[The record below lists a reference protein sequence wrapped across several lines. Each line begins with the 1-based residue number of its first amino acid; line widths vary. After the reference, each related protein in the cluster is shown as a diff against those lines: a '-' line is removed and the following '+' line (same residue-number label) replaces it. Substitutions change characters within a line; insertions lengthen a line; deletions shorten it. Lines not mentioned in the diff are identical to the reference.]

1 MVKYVYYGWIL
12 NQIASIRG
20 GKGISSEMLQMVV
33 SLVIAGLHPAI
44 VAQLIV
50 EFVILGIFGSLQ
62 CYALHAGLR
71 ARDLKRRQQA
81 KVILYAHS
89 TRRQRR

>member
-1 MVKYVYYGWIL
+1 MVFGHTCGKICLLWVGFL
-12 NQIASIRG
+12 NQIASNPG
-20 GKGISSEMLQMVV
+20 AGAAGISSEMLQMVV

-62 CYALHAGLR
+62 CYAGS
-71 ARDLKRRQQA
+71 Q
-81 KVILYAHS
+81 
-89 TRRQRR
+89 

>member
-1 MVKYVYYGWIL
+1 
-12 NQIASIRG
+12 
-20 GKGISSEMLQMVV
+20 MVV

-62 CYALHAGLR
+62 CYALYAGLR
-71 ARDLKRRQQA
+71 ARDLRRRQQA
-81 KVILYAHS
+81 KVSSMRALSAKATAICKNTGDYKRSGYAEAWIVHHTANNC
-89 TRRQRR
+89 TRG